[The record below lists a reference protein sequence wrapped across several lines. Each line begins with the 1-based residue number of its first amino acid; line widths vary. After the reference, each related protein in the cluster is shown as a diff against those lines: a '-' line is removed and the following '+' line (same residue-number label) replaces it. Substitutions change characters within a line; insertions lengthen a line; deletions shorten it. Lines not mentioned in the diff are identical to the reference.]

1 MNRKRLKWL
10 IRRIVFF
17 TLLIIVGIMIFK
29 TISFKSK
36 QISVASIEAIP
47 VNDDVVNRLSEIV
60 QIPTTSYEDR
70 IDTAAFLTF
79 QNYLD
84 SNFTLVD
91 SLLEKKIVN
100 KFSIV
105 YKWPGKNPRLEPIL
119 LMGHIDVV
127 PVEKESWSAWTHPPY
142 SGAISQGFIWGRGT
156 LDDKV
161 SILGVL
167 EAIEILL
174 KENYQPE
181 RTVYLACGHD
191 EEISGFNG
199 AQAIARMFIQ
209 QGLHFEYVLDEG
221 MVLLEDALPGLSK
234 PVALIG
240 TAEKGYTTLK
250 LTARLLEGGH
260 SSMPPP
266 ETAIGILSEAI
277 LSLQNN
283 PFPAKIEGPI
293 KTLFEYAGPEMNFP
307 LNTFFANTWLTGSL
321 LKWQLSGKNTTNAL
335 IRTTVAPTIL
345 RSGLK
350 DNVLPTEATAKI
362 NFRIAPNETSESV
375 LNYVKKVI
383 NDDRVLVESGDSK
396 FSSDPSPIS
405 DIYSFGYRVIEKTAH
420 EVFPEIYVAPTL
432 VLAATD
438 SRHYV
443 EVSKNIYR
451 FVPIRM
457 KQEDT
462 KRIHGIDERIEIENY
477 KNAIRFYHQLLKN
490 SCK

>member
-1 MNRKRLKWL
+1 MNPKRLKWL
-10 IRRIVFF
+10 IRRIIFF
-17 TLLIIVGIMIFK
+17 TLLIIIGIMVFK

-36 QISVASIEAIP
+36 QISIDSIEAIP
-47 VNDDVVNRLSEIV
+47 ISEDVVKRLSEVV
-60 QIPTTSYEDR
+60 QITTTSYEDR
-70 IDTAAFLTF
+70 IDTAAFLAF

-84 SNFTLVD
+84 SNFILVD
-91 SLLEKKIVN
+91 SLLEKEIVN
-100 KFSIV
+100 DFSIV
-105 YKWPGKNPRLEPIL
+105 YKWPGKNPRLDPIL

-127 PVEKESWSAWTHPPY
+127 PVEKESWSSWTHPPY

-167 EAIEILL
+167 EAIELL
-174 KENYQPE
+174 LQSDYQPE

-199 AQAIARMFIQ
+199 AQAIARMFKQ
-209 QGLHFEYVLDEG
+209 QGLNFEYVLDEG
-221 MVLLEDALPGLSK
+221 MVLIEDALPGLSK

-240 TAEKGYTTLK
+240 TGEKGYTTLK
-250 LTARLLEGGH
+250 LTASLPHGGH

-266 ETAIGILSEAI
+266 ETAIGILSKSI
-277 LSLQNN
+277 LKLQNN
-283 PFPAKIEGPI
+283 PFPAKIDGPI
-293 KTLFEYAGPEMNFP
+293 KTLFDYAGPEMSFP
-307 LNTFFANTWLTGSL
+307 LNTVFANTWLTGGL

-335 IRTTVAPTIL
+335 IRTTIAPTIL

-350 DNVLPTEATAKI
+350 DNVMPTEATAKI
-362 NFRIAPNETSESV
+362 NFRIAPNETTETV
-375 LNYVKKVI
+375 MEYVKSVI
-383 NDDRVLVESGDSK
+383 NDDRVEVVSGDKK

-405 DIYSFGYRVIEKTAH
+405 DTDSFGYRVIEKTAH
-420 EVFPEIYVAPTL
+420 EIFPDIYVAPTL

-451 FVPIRM
+451 FIPIRM

-462 KRIHGIDERIEIENY
+462 KRIHGIDERIGVEDY
-477 KNAIRFYHQLLKN
+477 KNTVRFYHQLLKN

>member
-1 MNRKRLKWL
+1 M
-10 IRRIVFF
+10 V
-17 TLLIIVGIMIFK
+17 FK

-36 QISVASIEAIP
+36 QISVASIEAVPIS
-47 VNDDVVNRLSEIV
+47 DDVVKRLSEVV

-70 IDTAAFLTF
+70 IDTAAFLAF

-84 SNFTLVD
+84 SNYILVD
-91 SLLEKKIVN
+91 SLLEKDIVN
-100 KFSIV
+100 DFSIV

-127 PVEKESWSAWTHPPY
+127 PVEKESWSTWTNPPY
-142 SGAISQGFIWGRGT
+142 SGAISQGFVWGRGT

-161 SILGVL
+161 SILGIL
-167 EAIEILL
+167 EAIEMLL
-174 KENYQPE
+174 QADYQPE

-199 AQAIARMFIQ
+199 AQAIARMFKQ
-209 QGLHFEYVLDEG
+209 QGLQFEYILDEG
-221 MVLLEDALPGLSK
+221 MVLIEDALPGLSK

-250 LTARLLEGGH
+250 LTVQLPYGGH
-260 SSMPPP
+260 SSMPPA
-266 ETAIGILSEAI
+266 ETVIGILSKAI
-277 LSLQNN
+277 LKLQNN

-307 LNTFFANTWLTGSL
+307 LNTVFANTWLTGNL
-321 LKWQLSGKNTTNAL
+321 LKWQLSSTNTTNAL
-335 IRTTVAPTIL
+335 IRTTIAPTIL
-345 RSGLK
+345 RSGVK

-362 NFRIAPNETSESV
+362 NFRIAPNETTESV

-383 NDDRVLVESGDSK
+383 NDKRILVETSDVK

-405 DIYSFGYRVIEKTAH
+405 EINSFGYRVIEKTAH
-420 EVFPEIYVAPTL
+420 EIFPDIYVAPTL

-438 SRHYV
+438 SRHYID
-443 EVSKNIYR
+443 VSKNIYR
-451 FVPIRM
+451 FAPLRM
-457 KQEDT
+457 KQVDT
-462 KRIHGIDERIEIENY
+462 KRIHGIDERIGTEDY